1 MSEISISEARK
12 IAAELE
18 SSARALQ
25 SLGLKSKDIE
35 SLNENIE
42 NLKNR
47 LEMFEKVETKALIT
61 KFDAYFQLIEKRL
74 HEVLIND
81 DFVRFS
87 QSVKDAKRIRTSLV
101 PIIGATFTASLV
113 VLMFAGKVI
122 FFS

>member
-18 SSARALQ
+18 SSARALK
-25 SLGLKSKDIE
+25 SLELKGADIE

-47 LEMFEKVETKALIT
+47 LEMFEKVETKALIS
-61 KFDAYFQLIEKRL
+61 KFDAYFHLIEKRL
-74 HEVLIND
+74 HEVLVND

-87 QSVKDAKRIRTSLV
+87 ESVKQAKRIRTSLV
-101 PIIGATFTASLV
+101 PIIGATVTAALV
-113 VLMFAGKVI
+113 VLMFSAKVI